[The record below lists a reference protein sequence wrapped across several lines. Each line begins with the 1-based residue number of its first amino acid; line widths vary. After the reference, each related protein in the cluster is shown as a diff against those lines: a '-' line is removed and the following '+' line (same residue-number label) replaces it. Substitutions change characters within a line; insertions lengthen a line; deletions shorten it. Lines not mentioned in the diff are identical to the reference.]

1 MSIVHVTWPSRLLF
15 NKSFKKEAQDVC
27 FVLGFLLKE
36 LIAVWPSNSFFAVNL
51 SGQASSISVF
61 RIFLKMAR
69 TISFQI
75 QVKRLTSLQLSI

>member
-1 MSIVHVTWPSRLLF
+1 MSIVHVTWPSRSLY
-15 NKSFKKEAQDVC
+15 NKSLKKEAQDVC

-61 RIFLKMAR
+61 RIFLKNA
-69 TISFQI
+69 TYYLALDS
-75 QVKRLTSLQLSI
+75 V